1 MPTNKRKIPEVNASS
16 QADIAFMLLIFFL
29 VATSMNTD
37 SGIPR
42 MLPPLPDEKQKTED
56 MDIRE
61 RNLLTVFINAH
72 NQIMVAGKRV
82 STPEEVKEKALE
94 YILNPM
100 GDENMPEKEV
110 KEFELPDKTKKSY
123 GVSQCIISLQNDRGT
138 DYGKYLEVQDALMSA
153 FREVRDDLSKKW
165 YAGKSFDQLTDEES
179 EVITKAVPLKISESE
194 PRNVGGKK

>member
-110 KEFELPDKTKKSY
+110 KEFELPDKTKKTY